1 MNNERRGRLRIIK
14 TKLDDLY
21 EQIESV
27 KDDEEYA
34 FDNMPENLQYSMRGE
49 ESQDAV
55 DALDEALE
63 KLEEVTDLLEGVI

>member
-1 MNNERRGRLRIIK
+1 MNNERRGRLRVIK

>member
-1 MNNERRGRLRIIK
+1 MNNERRGRLREIK

>member
-1 MNNERRGRLRIIK
+1 MNNERRGRLRVIK

-63 KLEEVTDLLEGVI
+63 KLEEVTDLLEGVV

>member
-1 MNNERRGRLRIIK
+1 MNNERRGRLREIK

-63 KLEEVTDLLEGVI
+63 KLEEVTDLLEGVV